1 MRPTKR
7 RNDMK
12 TSTSIKIL
20 RTSADK
26 RVIQS
31 TIDKISEQRLTPKP
45 TTSKIETVF
54 SDDSFVV
61 ISTEDKD
68 EAISPKR

>member
-26 RVIQS
+26 RVSQS
-31 TIDKISEQRLTPKP
+31 TIEKISEQRLTPKP
-45 TTSKIETVF
+45 ATSKIETVF

>member
-26 RVIQS
+26 RVSQS

-54 SDDSFVV
+54 LDDSFVV

-68 EAISPKR
+68 EAMSPKR

>member
-7 RNDMK
+7 RNDIK

-26 RVIQS
+26 RVSQS
-31 TIDKISEQRLTPKP
+31 TIDKISEQRLKPKP

-61 ISTEDKD
+61 ISTEDK
-68 EAISPKR
+68 EEVMSPKR